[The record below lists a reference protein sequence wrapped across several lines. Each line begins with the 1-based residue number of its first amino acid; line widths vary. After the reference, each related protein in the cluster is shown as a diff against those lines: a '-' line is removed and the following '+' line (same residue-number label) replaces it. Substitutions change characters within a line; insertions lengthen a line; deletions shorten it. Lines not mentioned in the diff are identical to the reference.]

1 MYRSL
6 SRRNARFLFFFSF
19 LSALS
24 ISHFFHININF
35 YFSAIIDCRL
45 PDKCI
50 TLHTKTKKYNIFCCC
65 CAYTTYV
72 IYILLRHLYF
82 QEGNCES
89 LPNYVGRTNAAGI
102 DLNRD
107 FPDRLENQQVTQLRS
122 HQRQPETAAII
133 NWVLSKPFVL
143 SANFHGGAIVASYP
157 YDNSM

>member
-1 MYRSL
+1 M
-6 SRRNARFLFFFSF
+6 
-19 LSALS
+19 
-24 ISHFFHININF
+24 
-35 YFSAIIDCRL
+35 
-45 PDKCI
+45 
-50 TLHTKTKKYNIFCCC
+50 
-65 CAYTTYV
+65 
-72 IYILLRHLYF
+72 YF

-122 HQRQPETAAII
+122 HRRQPETAAII